1 MDYLEKAKKIFSAD
15 RFATDAAGIVIE
27 DVGINYAKCS
37 MNIETRHLNASN
49 AVMGG
54 AIFTLA
60 DFTFAVASNMD
71 NPMTVAMTCQIT
83 FLRPAF
89 CKKLTAQAK
98 CIKAG
103 KAACSF
109 IIDVTDEN
117 GSLIASVS
125 ETGCRINKSL
135 P

>member
-1 MDYLEKAKKIFSAD
+1 MDYLEYAKKF
-15 RFATDAAGIVIE
+15 FATDYFATEAAGIVIE
-27 DVGINYAKCS
+27 EADVNYAKCC
-37 MNIETRHLNASN
+37 MTIERRHLNASN

-71 NPMTVAMTCQIT
+71 NPLTVAMTSQIT

-89 CKKLTAQAK
+89 CKKLTAVAR
-98 CIKAG
+98 CIKSG

-125 ETGCRINKSL
+125 ETGCRLNKKL
-135 P
+135 